1 MARTPTPGSP
11 AAAGYR
17 RRAEWEP
24 HRCTWLV
31 WPHCQDTWPGLDL
44 GSAVAPAYIEM
55 VRALREGE
63 TVRLIAQS
71 DTHAQNVRQRLAA
84 AGIESEIAP
93 STDEEEDAPPAVPV
107 QLHVWPTDDEWIR
120 DFGALV
126 VRDDEGRRLATDW
139 RFNAWGGKY
148 PRTEQNNTVPELM
161 ATVHGLG
168 REPFD
173 VILEGGSIEVNGA
186 GLAMTTE
193 SCLLNPNRNPE
204 RSRDDIEQLLLDGL
218 GITETIWLGDGIAG
232 DDTDGHVDDFA
243 RFVGERIV
251 VVAHEPDASD
261 ANHAPLAAAAET
273 LRQWRGR
280 DGRGL
285 EVHTL
290 PMPPALY
297 HEGER
302 LPASYANFLIGNAAV
317 LMPSFGVPQ
326 DAAAAET
333 LERLT
338 GRPVVRIPAR
348 ALVWGLGACHCLS
361 QDVPL

>member
-63 TVRLIAQS
+63 TVHLIAQS

-107 QLHVWPTDDEWIR
+107 QIHVWPTDDEWIR

-126 VRDDEGRRLATDW
+126 VRDGEGRRLATDW

-161 ATVHGLG
+161 ANVHGLG
-168 REPFD
+168 REGQRYIRKVADCEAHIAKNDESMKEETGIRTKENGEYQVQRLRLCMFLAGSTCLSSIDPGNSFW
-173 VILEGGSIEVNGA
+173 GGSSFSV
-186 GLAMTTE
+186 
-193 SCLLNPNRNPE
+193 
-204 RSRDDIEQLLLDGL
+204 
-218 GITETIWLGDGIAG
+218 
-232 DDTDGHVDDFA
+232 
-243 RFVGERIV
+243 
-251 VVAHEPDASD
+251 
-261 ANHAPLAAAAET
+261 T
-273 LRQWRGR
+273 LR
-280 DGRGL
+280 
-285 EVHTL
+285 
-290 PMPPALY
+290 
-297 HEGER
+297 
-302 LPASYANFLIGNAAV
+302 S
-317 LMPSFGVPQ
+317 
-326 DAAAAET
+326 
-333 LERLT
+333 
-338 GRPVVRIPAR
+338 
-348 ALVWGLGACHCLS
+348 
-361 QDVPL
+361 